1 MKKKKR
7 ADICADFVSKY
18 CNLVPVSN
26 FTMNI
31 FMYIQLDLVLQK
43 SKFFFNLERNAWIT
57 FLDHFLL
64 SLRYTY
70 ETQC

>member
-31 FMYIQLDLVLQK
+31 FMYIELDLVLQK
-43 SKFFFNLERNAWIT
+43 SNFFFSI
-57 FLDHFLL
+57 
-64 SLRYTY
+64 
-70 ETQC
+70 